1 MLIFSSIR
9 ISDNKMPRSQ
19 KEASETKKPE
29 VDAPKPVPR
38 NKNSGSSPT
47 EHPRDSPP
55 SVQPRAD
62 LRPVPAP
69 RREVQSMAINEVG
82 QPKPS
87 RGPPPVPPT
96 RPQSWVPTSQNVPED
111 QAYAVVNK
119 QTKSIPKSASQ
130 NLIDAPLSSEAGQ
143 VEKNDPFDTSSVP
156 SQFLNQGPNSLVTPP
171 QRVNRPPP
179 PVPTRQVLSNQDL
192 TSSASSHSNPDKWG
206 SSQSHSG
213 NGSNSPPSPSFSP
226 PEVPSFDSKP
236 GQYSHQGPPSE
247 SPPTVPSSVGSPTES
262 PPPPPS
268 ESPPPLPSNGPPL
281 EAPPPFPSDGPPL
294 EPPPPLPSNGPPSE
308 PPPPLPA
315 DDDEDQ
321 FAEFK
326 ANFNSFQ
333 NSTNE
338 IPKNASPPVT
348 QRLPNNGAVPNRPMP
363 PVPSRGPA
371 TGMPPVP
378 RRPANLPPVPP
389 RS

>member
-1 MLIFSSIR
+1 
-9 ISDNKMPRSQ
+9 
-19 KEASETKKPE
+19 
-29 VDAPKPVPR
+29 
-38 NKNSGSSPT
+38 
-47 EHPRDSPP
+47 
-55 SVQPRAD
+55 
-62 LRPVPAP
+62 
-69 RREVQSMAINEVG
+69 MAINEVG

-119 QTKSIPKSASQ
+119 QMKSIPKSASQ

-156 SQFLNQGPNSLVTPP
+156 SQFLNQGPNSSVTPP

-179 PVPTRQVLSNQDL
+179 PVPSRQVFNNQDL
-192 TSSASSHSNPDKWG
+192 TSSASSHSNPDQWG
-206 SSQSHSG
+206 SSQSHSE

-226 PEVPSFDSKP
+226 PEVPSFDSTP

-247 SPPTVPSSVGSPTES
+247 SPPNVPSSVGPPTES

-268 ESPPPLPSNGPPL
+268 ESPPPLPSDGPPL
-281 EAPPPFPSDGPPL
+281 EAPPPFPSEGPPL

-308 PPPPLPA
+308 PPPPPPA

-338 IPKNASPPVT
+338 TAKNASLPVT

>member
-1 MLIFSSIR
+1 
-9 ISDNKMPRSQ
+9 
-19 KEASETKKPE
+19 
-29 VDAPKPVPR
+29 
-38 NKNSGSSPT
+38 
-47 EHPRDSPP
+47 
-55 SVQPRAD
+55 
-62 LRPVPAP
+62 
-69 RREVQSMAINEVG
+69 MAINEVG

-96 RPQSWVPTSQNVPED
+96 RPQSWVPTSQSVPED

-119 QTKSIPKSASQ
+119 QMKSIPKSASQ

-156 SQFLNQGPNSLVTPP
+156 SQFLNQGPNSSVTPP
-171 QRVNRPPP
+171 QRVTRPPP
-179 PVPTRQVLSNQDL
+179 PVPSRQVFNNQDL
-192 TSSASSHSNPDKWG
+192 TSSASSHSNPDQWG
-206 SSQSHSG
+206 SSQSHSE
-213 NGSNSPPSPSFSP
+213 NGSNSPRSPSFSP
-226 PEVPSFDSKP
+226 PEVPSFDSTP
-236 GQYSHQGPPSE
+236 GQYSHQGPPFE
-247 SPPTVPSSVGSPTES
+247 SPPNVPSSVGLPT
-262 PPPPPS
+262 
-268 ESPPPLPSNGPPL
+268 ESPPPLPSDGPPL
-281 EAPPPFPSDGPPL
+281 EAPPPFPSEGPPL

-308 PPPPLPA
+308 PPPPPPA

-338 IPKNASPPVT
+338 TAKNASLPVT